1 MWDRAGASSRGSR
14 LCQPRV
20 SVDVLPLLSARRAG
34 LLRSQGHCENPHCTG
49 EPQDIINTCHPI
61 LEVDHIHDLAKGSLD
76 HTEQMIA
83 LCPDCHAVKTRGRTR
98 EQLRHGLLTR
108 VSSGTRQSCHDRKV
122 PRLRASSP
130 VPLDGGYPPGRFLI
144 RLSVNALRRLA
155 AR

>member
-1 MWDRAGASSRGSR
+1 VWDRAGASSRGSR

-20 SVDVLPLLSARRAG
+20 SVDVLPLLSARRPG
-34 LLRSQGHCENPHCTG
+34 LLRSQGHCENPHYTG
-49 EPQDIINTCHPI
+49 EPQDIINTGHPI
-61 LEVDHIHDLAKGSLD
+61 LEVDHIQDLAKG
-76 HTEQMIA
+76 
-83 LCPDCHAVKTRGRTR
+83 
-98 EQLRHGLLTR
+98 GL
-108 VSSGTRQSCHDRKV
+108 V